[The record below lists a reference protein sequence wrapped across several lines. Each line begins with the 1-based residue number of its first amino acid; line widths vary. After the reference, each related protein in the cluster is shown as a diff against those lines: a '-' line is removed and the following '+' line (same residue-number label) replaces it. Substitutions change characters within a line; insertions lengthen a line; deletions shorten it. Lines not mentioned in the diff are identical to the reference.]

1 MAMVDRVKELSKINV
16 HDPVA
21 SHVHLLL
28 PQRLQGSVSTAS
40 GAKPVRDIQ
49 KVRLVYRFQQHQH
62 ARRRI
67 LSSYVGIPSGRV
79 SWGEPALGMC
89 TRRTGGATYVP
100 DLARSRRFWRLA
112 SRLTSYSSAVCPSTP
127 TAPSLRVWPWA
138 VSIHSM
144 SM

>member
-21 SHVHLLL
+21 SHLHLLL

-62 ARRRI
+62 RTLEDLILIRGYPQWASLVGRACLGDVHSTHGRRHVRAGFGAVEEVLEVGLQVDLVFVRG
-67 LSSYVGIPSGRV
+67 LSVHADGPV
-79 SWGEPALGMC
+79 PA
-89 TRRTGGATYVP
+89 
-100 DLARSRRFWRLA
+100 
-112 SRLTSYSSAVCPSTP
+112 CPS
-127 TAPSLRVWPWA
+127 
-138 VSIHSM
+138 M
-144 SM
+144 G